1 MILVRSLVG
10 CVYHLLG
17 LLLHTVC
24 RCEVEKGAE
33 REEGGVGCLAISTL
47 DGHFQSILASLM
59 Y

>member
-24 RCEVEKGAE
+24 RCEVEKRGW
-33 REEGGVGCLAISTL
+33 EGGG
-47 DGHFQSILASLM
+47 GEPGGRGRPPPGGGGGGGG
-59 Y
+59 